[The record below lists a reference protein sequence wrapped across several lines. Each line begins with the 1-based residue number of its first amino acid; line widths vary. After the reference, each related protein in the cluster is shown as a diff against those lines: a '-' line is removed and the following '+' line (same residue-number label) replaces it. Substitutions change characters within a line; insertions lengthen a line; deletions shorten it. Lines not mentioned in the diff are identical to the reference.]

1 MVSIEELL
9 GQGEDFDDWFHIFLE
24 EKGIKDLVFEFEDN
38 KCWNYIPIDVIIQ
51 FLSMCDEQ
59 VQQQIKNKLV
69 ELDFCNMNIAHF
81 LEYIAKGLVR
91 IQNS

>member
-1 MVSIEELL
+1 MNEY
-9 GQGEDFDDWFHIFLE
+9 DFDEWFDTFLE

-38 KCWNYIPIDVIIQ
+38 KCWNYIPIDVVIQ

-59 VQQQIKNKLV
+59 TQQQIKTKLV
-69 ELDFCNMNIAHF
+69 ELNFCNMNVAHF
-81 LEYIAKGLVR
+81 LEYIAKGIAG